1 MNNKVT
7 YMQPYCSKVANF
19 FKFTNLDEVLF
30 GYLDIL
36 GCKIAIE
43 GCLRFTLPYASAL
56 RKLDVTLSIKQYRMR
71 G

>member
-1 MNNKVT
+1 
-7 YMQPYCSKVANF
+7 MQPYCSNWLQIF
-19 FKFTNLDEVLF
+19 LSLQTWMKFCL
-30 GYLDIL
+30 GIL
-36 GCKIAIE
+36 GCKITTE